1 MYSTIVHPTDL
12 SEESIPALK
21 TAHDLAKQFGA
32 KLIVYFVAHP
42 PLIASG
48 DTLTDPK
55 TNESRNIA
63 EEVEAFQPSDP
74 AVQRDVRIVITEQ
87 KTRVK
92 SLLAMLEDMG
102 CDVIVLGM
110 HRRAGVAGW
119 MGPSITEEVVRR
131 AKCAVLVA
139 KHHGPESVVEVTDD
153 VEAASE

>member
-87 KTRVK
+87 
-92 SLLAMLEDMG
+92 
-102 CDVIVLGM
+102 
-110 HRRAGVAGW
+110 
-119 MGPSITEEVVRR
+119 
-131 AKCAVLVA
+131 
-139 KHHGPESVVEVTDD
+139 
-153 VEAASE
+153 